1 MIGNY
6 GEGELPRI
14 AVNGKMKDALYLC
27 NQQYWEIS
35 GLDISNTVEGFTMV
49 SNDGIPTGNVTER
62 QDDPGKLLGRISWNP
77 YCRAGCTLVEKVFVF
92 MI

>member
-62 QDDPGKLLGRISWNP
+62 QDDPANFSENI
-77 YCRAGCTLVEKVFVF
+77 VESILPGG
-92 MI
+92 MYPR

>member
-1 MIGNY
+1 MNAAKNGKIRRCSRQGNGSKEARIVIGNY

-35 GLDISNTVEGFTMV
+35 GAGYLQYSR
-49 SNDGIPTGNVTER
+49 GIYNGV
-62 QDDPGKLLGRISWNP
+62 
-77 YCRAGCTLVEKVFVF
+77 
-92 MI
+92 